1 MLSRQRIS
9 LSQLPQDEG
18 GLRSDRPAGTR
29 AATTFR
35 KLPSASAGA
44 NTKTAAAFTISE
56 HHSPVEASND
66 DAVRAQTLVA
76 SAPSRTTMVT
86 SFTARPPVIVC
97 QVI

>member
-35 KLPSASAGA
+35 KLPSASDGA
-44 NTKTAAAFTISE
+44 RTKTAAAFTAY
-56 HHSPVEASND
+56 SPVEASND
-66 DAVRAQTLVA
+66 DAVRAQTLVV
-76 SAPSRTTMVT
+76 SAPSRTTIDT
-86 SFTARPPVIVC
+86 SFTARPAAMVC
-97 QVI
+97 QVT

>member
-9 LSQLPQDEG
+9 CWQLPHDEG
-18 GLRSDRPAGTR
+18 GRSNDLRAGTR

-44 NTKTAAAFTISE
+44 STKTAATFTGY
-56 HHSPVEASND
+56 SPVEASND
-66 DAVRAQTLVA
+66 DAVRAQTFVV
-76 SAPSRTTMVT
+76 SVPSRTTMVT

-97 QVI
+97 QVM

>member
-35 KLPSASAGA
+35 KLPSASDGA
-44 NTKTAAAFTISE
+44 RTKTAAAAFTAY
-56 HHSPVEASND
+56 SPVEASND
-66 DAVRAQTLVA
+66 DAVRAQTLVV
-76 SAPSRTTMVT
+76 SAPSRTTIDT
-86 SFTARPPVIVC
+86 SFTARPAAMVC
-97 QVI
+97 QVT